1 MGECSLR
8 IVEEK
13 DIELIKNWINN
24 PKVHDFIRPRTP
36 VTYEEVKK
44 SYLSLPSEM
53 KNIHFI
59 IEDENKMPVGVVSLK
74 NLHFVN
80 KRAEL
85 HIFIGEDSA
94 RGKGYGKCGTLKIL
108 DFGFNKLNL
117 FKIFLEVYEFN
128 EKAVKLY
135 EKIGFKI
142 EGRLRFHSF
151 KNGEYRHLLIM
162 GILKDEYM
170 KIHQNK

>member
-1 MGECSLR
+1 MAECRLR
-8 IVEEK
+8 IVEEEDLK
-13 DIELIKNWINN
+13 LIKDWINN
-24 PKVHDFIRPRTP
+24 PNVHDFIRPRTP

-44 SYLSLPSEM
+44 SYLSIPSEM

-59 IEDENKMPVGVVSLK
+59 IETEDKKPVGVVSLK

-85 HIFIGEDSA
+85 SIFIGEDEF
-94 RGKGYGKCGTLKIL
+94 RGKGYGKCGTLKAL
-108 DFGFNKLNL
+108 DFAFNKLNI
-117 FKIFLEVYEFN
+117 FRVFLEVYEFN
-128 EKAVKLY
+128 KNAVELY
-135 EKIGFKI
+135 KSIGFQI

-162 GILKDEYM
+162 GILKDEFLYQ
-170 KIHQNK
+170 K